1 MYVSHDSHMI
11 DMTWSLHS
19 IAVDELLITLL
30 DSSKLEL
37 VYATCGVL
45 VNVTGDP
52 KHKSILEKNQGVTK

>member
-11 DMTWSLHS
+11 DMKSSLHS

-45 VNVTGDP
+45 VNITGDA